1 MYHIYT
7 YVYTH
12 TRVCY
17 IHTHMIF
24 FLYSFECGVYICVIV
39 CADVEFLVLAE
50 CCESI
55 VCKTTR
61 RIIMTNRSHN
71 AQNDVCVPVSVSVSV
86 SVSLSVSVRVY
97 RSRGT

>member
-1 MYHIYT
+1 
-7 YVYTH
+7 
-12 TRVCY
+12 
-17 IHTHMIF
+17 
-24 FLYSFECGVYICVIV
+24 VYICVIV

-61 RIIMTNRSHN
+61 RIIMTNHSHN
-71 AQNDVCVPVSVSVSV
+71 AQNDVCVSVSLSVSVSV